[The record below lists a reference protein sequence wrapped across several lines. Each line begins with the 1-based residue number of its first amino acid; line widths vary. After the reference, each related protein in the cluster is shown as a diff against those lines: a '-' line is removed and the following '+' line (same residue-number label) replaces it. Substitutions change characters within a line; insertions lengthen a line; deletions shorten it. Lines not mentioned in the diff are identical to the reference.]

1 MAAQAGKQDGPALPA
16 EASADGAPASSP
28 VAEAPKPPKQLE
40 RHASIPVIKR
50 DDGTG
55 A

>member
-40 RHASIPVIKR
+40 RRASIPVIKR